1 MIGTDLHLAIKLLT
15 EGKLV
20 GIPTETVYGLA
31 ANALNADAVLNIFEA
46 KKRPVFDPLILHVP
60 SVDVARLHV
69 TRFPEKAL
77 QLANAFWPGPLTMVL
92 PRKHHIPDI
101 VCSGLETVGVRMPN
115 HPLTLELLS
124 QLSFPLAAPSA
135 NPFGYI
141 SPTTAKHVDEQL
153 GNQISYTLDG
163 GPCQVG
169 IESTIIDFSGKTPLI
184 LRLGGLSIDQIEE
197 EIGPVQLSIHQN
209 ANPKAPGQLDQHYS
223 PAKPLFFGDIDK
235 MLTEFPNKKI
245 GILSFSKEYR
255 AEGIVNHMILSEN
268 GDLHQAARRLFLCL
282 RMLDH
287 AQVDVIL
294 AEPAPTHGLGAAI
307 NDRLRRAS
315 VKPQKA

>member
-1 MIGTDLHLAIKLLT
+1 MTGTDLHLAAKLLT

-46 KKRPVFDPLILHVP
+46 KNRPVFDPLILHVP
-60 SVDVARLHV
+60 SVEVARLHV
-69 TRFPEKAL
+69 TDFPEKAL
-77 QLANAFWPGPLTMVL
+77 KLANAFWPGPLTLVL

-115 HPLTLELLS
+115 HPLTLELLRR
-124 QLSFPLAAPSA
+124 LPFPLAAPSA

-141 SPTTAKHVDEQL
+141 SPTTAKHVEEQL
-153 GNQISYTLDG
+153 GHLIPYTLDG
-163 GPCQVG
+163 GPCEVG
-169 IESTIIDFSGKTPLI
+169 IESTIVDFTGKTPLI

-197 EIGPVQLSIHQN
+197 EIGPVHLSVSQN
-209 ANPKAPGQLDQHYS
+209 ANPKAPGQLDEHYS

-235 MLTEFPNKKI
+235 MLTQFQNRKI
-245 GILSFSKEYR
+245 GILSYSKEYKGD
-255 AEGIVNHMILSEN
+255 GIVTQMILSES

-287 AQVDVIL
+287 AQVDIIL

-315 VKPQKA
+315 FKQQRA

>member
-1 MIGTDLHLAIKLLT
+1 M
-15 EGKLV
+15 
-20 GIPTETVYGLA
+20 
-31 ANALNADAVLNIFEA
+31 
-46 KKRPVFDPLILHVP
+46 
-60 SVDVARLHV
+60 
-69 TRFPEKAL
+69 
-77 QLANAFWPGPLTMVL
+77 
-92 PRKHHIPDI
+92 
-101 VCSGLETVGVRMPN
+101 
-115 HPLTLELLS
+115 
-124 QLSFPLAAPSA
+124 
-135 NPFGYI
+135 
-141 SPTTAKHVDEQL
+141 
-153 GNQISYTLDG
+153 
-163 GPCQVG
+163 
-169 IESTIIDFSGKTPLI
+169 
-184 LRLGGLSIDQIEE
+184 RLGGLSIDQIEE

-223 PAKPLFFGDIDK
+223 PARPLFFGDIDK

-255 AEGIVNHMILSEN
+255 AEGIVNHMILSEK

-315 VKPQKA
+315 VKLQKA